1 MLDEVKGKV
10 EDSQIGAKT
19 YFSERIQQLQNSTIA
34 QIPMDNV
41 FIIFLTSILQTATCN
56 KDTKNSM
63 QGNVW
68 FSFNSC

>member
-1 MLDEVKGKV
+1 MLDEVKWKV
-10 EDSQIGAKT
+10 EDSQIGGKT

-56 KDTKNSM
+56 KDTKNS
-63 QGNVW
+63 NAR
-68 FSFNSC
+68 